1 MSEYKFKGKYL
12 EDFEVGAKFYTQSRT
27 ITETDIV
34 NFAALSGDYTMLHT
48 SEEYAKTTI
57 HGGRIAHGLLTL
69 SVSSGL
75 IILSGLLEGTAQ
87 AYMGSKVKFLFP
99 VRAGDTIHTVTEV
112 VNVHKSKRQ
121 YMGVITV
128 INRTLNQN
136 DVVVLEQ
143 EDTVMIKSHQE

>member
-1 MSEYKFKGKYL
+1 MDEYQFKGKYL

-27 ITETDIV
+27 ITEADIV

-75 IILSGLLEGTAQ
+75 IILSGIFEGTVQ
-87 AYMGSKVKFLFP
+87 AYMGSKLKFLAP
-99 VRAGDTIHTVTEV
+99 VRAGDTIRTVTEV
-112 VNVHKSKRQ
+112 ANVHKSKRP
-121 YMGVITV
+121 YTGVVTA

-143 EDTVMIKSHQE
+143 EDTIMIKSRQE